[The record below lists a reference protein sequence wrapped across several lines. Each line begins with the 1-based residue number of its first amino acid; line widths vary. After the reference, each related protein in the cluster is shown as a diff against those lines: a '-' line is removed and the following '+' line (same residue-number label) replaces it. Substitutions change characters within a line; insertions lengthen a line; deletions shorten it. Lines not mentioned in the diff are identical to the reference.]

1 LQTSL
6 STKLWSY
13 VFIFLKELFLVLGFS
28 MRYLDL
34 KRRIR
39 DVRMWAIQGIAEAG
53 SGHPGASFSAAEIMG
68 TLYFR
73 RMKHDPSRPDWD
85 ERDYFVNSKAHSA
98 PGFYSTLAVAGYF
111 PPDEIRTLRQ
121 LGSRL
126 QGHPV
131 RYSEHQKHHSVPGV
145 EYSGGSEGI
154 GLSVG
159 IGIALAHKLD
169 AKKNRVFVLIGD
181 GESNEGQIWEASMA
195 AGKFKLDNLV
205 AILDRNR
212 IQQDGF
218 TEDIMP
224 LDPTKDKWAAFN
236 WQVFEIDGHK
246 VEQIVDALN
255 KAARVHD
262 KPVMI
267 IANTIKGN
275 GIRHMANNPQWHG
288 KAPPK
293 RHTEVLL
300 EELDSECLI
309 APSIIAGERE
319 NYEDKIR
326 KVEREG
332 VDMIHLDV
340 MDGRFV
346 PNTTFFA
353 ATIKKLRPSTSLPF
367 DAHLMIEKP
376 LKHLQEYIDA
386 RCDVIT
392 VHAEACTE
400 NEFREIQERLVE
412 AGISPGIAINPG
424 TDVPKWLYR
433 CLHDLDVIIVM
444 SVNPGFAGQK
454 FMPEVLPKMVAV
466 NKELRENGFK
476 GYIEADGGIDAITLQ
491 QAYDAGGRIFVAGA
505 AVYGA
510 GDIHGSVIQL
520 RHKAGVA
527 LEKRLLNH
535 ATQLNIRPDWMKARK
550 HILIPYANELG
561 IEEELHAIK

>member
-1 LQTSL
+1 M
-6 STKLWSY
+6 
-13 VFIFLKELFLVLGFS
+13 GFN

-73 RMKHDPSRPDWD
+73 KMRHEPSDPKWSD
-85 ERDYFVNSKAHSA
+85 RDYFINSKAHSA
-98 PGFYSTLAVAGYF
+98 PGFYSTLAMAGYF
-111 PPDEIRTLRQ
+111 PPEELRTLRK

-131 RYSEHQKHHSVPGV
+131 RFSERQKDHSVPGV

-159 IGIALAHKLD
+159 IGIALAKKLD
-169 AKKNRVFVLIGD
+169 DKENRVYVLIGD

-195 AGKFKLDNLV
+195 AGKFKLDNIV

-236 WQVFEIDGHK
+236 WQVFEVDGHR

-255 KAARVHD
+255 RAAQIHD

-267 IANTIKGN
+267 VANTVKGN

-288 KAPPK
+288 KAPPRK
-293 RHTEVLL
+293 HTPILL
-300 EELDSECLI
+300 EELESEMLI

-332 VDMIHLDV
+332 VEMIHLDV

-353 ATIKKLRPSTSLPF
+353 DTIKKLRRLTSLPF

-376 LKHLQEYIDA
+376 LLQIQDYIDA
-386 RCDVIT
+386 RCDIIT
-392 VHAEACTE
+392 VHAEACTGD
-400 NEFREIQERLVE
+400 EFVQIQDKLISN
-412 AGISPGIAINPG
+412 GISPGIAINPG
-424 TDVPKWLYR
+424 TDVPDWLYS
-433 CLHDLDVIIVM
+433 CLHDIDVIIVM

-454 FMPEVLPKMVAV
+454 FMPEVIPKMVAL
-466 NKELRENGFK
+466 NKKLRERGFT
-476 GYIEADGGIDAITLQ
+476 GYIEADGGIDATTLQ
-491 QAYDAGGRIFVAGA
+491 QVYDAGARIFVTGN
-505 AVYGA
+505 AVYGG
-510 GDIHGSVIQL
+510 GDIHGAIIQL
-520 RHKAGVA
+520 RHKAAVA
-527 LEKRLLNH
+527 LERKLLDHSTRLG
-535 ATQLNIRPDWMKARK
+535 IRSDWMKARK
-550 HILIPYANELG
+550 HILIPYANEIG

>member
-1 LQTSL
+1 MYWLHRIMI
-6 STKLWSY
+6 
-13 VFIFLKELFLVLGFS
+13 VMGFN

-34 KRRIR
+34 RRKIR

-73 RMKHDPSRPDWD
+73 RMRHDPSRPGWE
-85 ERDYFVNSKAHSA
+85 ERDYFINSKAHSA

-111 PPDEIRTLRQ
+111 PPEEVRTLRK

-131 RYSEHQKHHSVPGV
+131 MYSERQKNHSVPGV
-145 EYSGGSEGI
+145 EYSGGSEGM
-154 GLSVG
+154 GLSIG
-159 IGIALAHKLD
+159 IGIALASKLD
-169 AKKNRVFVLIGD
+169 GKKNRVFVLIGD

-205 AILDRNR
+205 TILDRNR

-236 WQVFEIDGHK
+236 WQVFEVDGHR
-246 VEQIVDALN
+246 VEQIVDVLN
-255 KAARVHD
+255 KAAQVKD

-267 IANTIKGN
+267 IANTVKGN
-275 GIRHMANNPQWHG
+275 GVRHMANNPQWHG

-300 EELDSECLI
+300 EELESECLI

-332 VDMIHLDV
+332 VDMIHIDV

-353 ATIKKLRPSTSLPF
+353 DKIKKLRPSTSLPF
-367 DAHLMIEKP
+367 DVHLMIEKP
-376 LKHLQEYIDA
+376 LEQIQEYIDA
-386 RCDVIT
+386 RCDIIT
-392 VHAEACTE
+392 VHAEVCTE
-400 NEFREIQERLVE
+400 DEFREIQERLI
-412 AGISPGIAINPG
+412 ANGISPGIAINPG
-424 TDVPKWLYR
+424 TDVPEWLYR
-433 CLHDLDVIIVM
+433 CLHDLDVVIVM

-454 FMPEVLPKMVAV
+454 FMPKVLPKMVEA
-466 NKELRENGFK
+466 NKKLREHGFK
-476 GYIEADGGIDAITLQ
+476 GYIEADGGIDATTLQ
-491 QAYDAGGRIFVAGA
+491 QAYNAGARIFVAGN
-505 AVYGA
+505 AVYGG
-510 GDIHGSVIQL
+510 GDIHGAVIQL
-520 RHKAGVA
+520 RHKAAVA
-527 LEKRLLNH
+527 LERRLLDH
-535 ATQLNIRPDWMKARK
+535 ATQLNIRPEWMKARK

-561 IEEELHAIK
+561 IEEELHAVK